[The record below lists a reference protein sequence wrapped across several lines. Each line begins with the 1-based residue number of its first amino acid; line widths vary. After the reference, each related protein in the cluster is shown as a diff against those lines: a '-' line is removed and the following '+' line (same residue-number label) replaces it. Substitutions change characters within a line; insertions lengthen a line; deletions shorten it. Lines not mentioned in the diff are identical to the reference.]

1 MVSASKDLNSKW
13 REWSIR
19 QRFWPASASWAVL
32 YRRLSPPVFS
42 GIPKLHQSLWLTFL
56 QLFKS
61 PVVVSRS
68 HNASLK
74 SCIRQVTD
82 VKVSRG
88 KTLHVNIS
96 FRATSWQINGFDGL
110 QTPSLASYLIC
121 CLWIPD
127 RSPDCPCVYQTQ
139 TQPWEDLDCP
149 SNIVSWESEWCLGV
163 RDLGW
168 DCVWDLLPMRI

>member
-1 MVSASKDLNSKW
+1 MISHGVGLKRLEFEMTSAHLWS
-13 REWSIR
+13 SIR
-19 QRFWPASASWAVL
+19 PASWAVL
-32 YRRLSPPVFS
+32 YRRLSPPYSQGVLIFTSHYGSSSSNFS
-42 GIPKLHQSLWLTFL
+42 
-56 QLFKS
+56 KS

-68 HNASLK
+68 HSASLK

-82 VKVSRG
+82 GKVSRG
-88 KTLHVNIS
+88 QTLHVNIS

-139 TQPWEDLDCP
+139 TQPMGRSRL
-149 SNIVSWESEWCLGV
+149 SIQYCLL
-163 RDLGW
+163 RK
-168 DCVWDLLPMRI
+168 

>member
-1 MVSASKDLNSKW
+1 MVKYKTAFFLASLCIMGRPLQTS
-13 REWSIR
+13 ES
-19 QRFWPASASWAVL
+19 
-32 YRRLSPPVFS
+32 PVFS
-42 GIPKLHQSLWLTFL
+42 GIANLHQSLWLIFL

-68 HNASLK
+68 HSASLK

-82 VKVSRG
+82 GKVSRG

-110 QTPSLASYLIC
+110 QTPSLASYLTC

-139 TQPWEDLDCP
+139 TQPMGRSRL
-149 SNIVSWESEWCLGV
+149 SIQYCLL
-163 RDLGW
+163 RK
-168 DCVWDLLPMRI
+168 